1 MMKRLFTAAL
11 TLALVF
17 VLVGPAIAVGNPSVT
32 LNGEVLEMDA
42 GPIVLN
48 RTTYVCYWP
57 VVKAMYPDAEAAWEN
72 DRAVVRAEGLEL
84 SIQLGVPY
92 LVANGRYLYF
102 KDGVQMEGSSIM
114 VPVRPLAQALGASVT
129 WDSGTGIIALE
140 SGTGPIQS
148 GDSYYLAD
156 GGDTLHWLSQI
167 INAESGNQSLIGK
180 IAVGNVVLNR
190 VNSPMFPNSVYN
202 VVFQSN
208 QFTPVANG
216 TIYLEPNE
224 ESVIAAKLCLDG
236 ANTAGTSLYF
246 VNPRSSPNS
255 WASRNRPYVATIGSH
270 AFFG

>member
-1 MMKRLFTAAL
+1 MSKRLFTAAL
-11 TLALVF
+11 SLALVF
-17 VLVGPAIAVGNPSVT
+17 VLAGPAIAIGNPSVT
-32 LNGEVLEMDA
+32 LDGEVLEMDA
-42 GPIVLN
+42 APLVLD

-57 VVKAMYPDAEAAWEN
+57 IVKAMYPDAAATWEN

-84 SIQLGVPY
+84 SIQLGSNY

-102 KDGVQMEGSSIM
+102 EDGVKVEGSSIM
-114 VPVRPLAQALGASVT
+114 VPVRTLAQALGAVVT
-129 WDSGTGIIALE
+129 WDPSTGTVALQ

-148 GDSYYLAD
+148 GESYYKAD
-156 GGDTLHWLSQI
+156 GGDTLYWLAQI
-167 INAESGNQSLIGK
+167 INAESGNQPLAGK

-190 VNSPMFPNSVYN
+190 VNSPMFPSTVYN
-202 VVFQSN
+202 VVFQRN

-216 TIYLEPNE
+216 SIYLEPNE

-236 ANTAGTSLYF
+236 ANTAGTALYF

-255 WASRNRPYVATIGSH
+255 WASRNRPYVATIGAH